1 MSAFVSFARFQCNS
15 CNMNPFNRIFAP
27 PIYIFL
33 SLDLF
38 FFSLHFPA
46 PRCLFV
52 IVCNILSQI
61 GILFVAVP
69 VEVAVFA
76 FAAIR
81 AEALHESSSYPLAA
95 FAVFLSVWTLQVW
108 RLDCVSVGVG

>member
-1 MSAFVSFARFQCNS
+1 MQSLHSDALPPVFLSIYFVSAALPCATANRR
-15 CNMNPFNRIFAP
+15 PFVVVR
-27 PIYIFL
+27 
-33 SLDLF
+33 
-38 FFSLHFPA
+38 FSLF
-46 PRCLFV
+46 
-52 IVCNILSQI
+52 SQI

-108 RLDCVSVGVG
+108 RPRAIKDEEIL